1 MNQFEYVPA
10 TSAGEA
16 VALLSRYGEEAK
28 LLGGGQSLVGLIK
41 QNLVFPSHLIDI
53 KGVAELDY
61 IRYEPGDGLRIG
73 ALTTHRSLEKS
84 AVVNER
90 FFMLAEMEHTL
101 ASAPVRNWGTVG
113 GNLSHAD
120 PASDLAPALLALGA
134 EVTLAGPDGDR
145 VVNLDDFFV
154 DFFETAI
161 RHDELLT
168 EIHVPDSGPGGGKY
182 YKFARRATDL
192 AIASVAVHLTV
203 APDARDTCK
212 DFRIAMGAVGST
224 TMRSKRAE
232 DILRGQK
239 IKDALIEEAALLSS
253 EDARPT
259 TDINGSEAYKREVLR
274 VIAKRAIKEA
284 VKRSDL

>member
-1 MNQFEYVPA
+1 MNKFEYVPVA
-10 TSAGEA
+10 SAREA
-16 VALLSRYGEEAK
+16 VDMLSRYGEEAK
-28 LLGGGQSLVGLIK
+28 LLGGGQSLVGLMK

-61 IRYEPGDGLRIG
+61 IRYDPDDGLRIG

-84 AVVNER
+84 PIVNEKY
-90 FFMLAEMEHTL
+90 FMLAEMEHTL
-101 ASAPVRNWGTVG
+101 ASVPVRNWGTVG

-120 PASDLAPALLALGA
+120 PASDLASALLALGA

-145 VVNLDDFFV
+145 VVNLDDFFM

-168 EIHVPDSGPGGGKY
+168 EIHVPISGPGGGKY

-192 AIASVAVHLTV
+192 AIAGVAVHLTV
-203 APDARDTCK
+203 APGNRDRCT
-212 DFRIAMGAVGST
+212 DIRIAMGSVGST

-232 DILRGQK
+232 EILKGQR
-239 IKDALIEEAALLSS
+239 INAAVIEEAARLSS
-253 EDARPT
+253 EDARPS
-259 TDINGSEAYKREVLR
+259 TDINGSEEYKREVLQ
-274 VIAKRAIKEA
+274 VIAGRAIGEA
-284 VKRSDL
+284 LKRSDL